1 MTSGG
6 PDTSRLQVHCET
18 FIKLEDGKE
27 KLFNDWTARKHSNRT
42 LEKSWTGSTTFL
54 ESIPQR
60 SSKSSFF
67 SMMCLVTV
75 AILTLPSFR
84 ASAFSSFVYYT
95 QKIQENF
102 DGTLNSYSPFSL
114 LTSADNDT
122 YTFKQ
127 MLQQDDRA

>member
-1 MTSGG
+1 M
-6 PDTSRLQVHCET
+6 
-18 FIKLEDGKE
+18 I
-27 KLFNDWTARKHSNRT
+27 
-42 LEKSWTGSTTFL
+42 
-54 ESIPQR
+54 
-60 SSKSSFF
+60 
-67 SMMCLVTV
+67 CLVTV
-75 AILTLPSFR
+75 ATLTIPTFK
-84 ASAFSSFVYYT
+84 ASAFSSFVYQT